1 MKWSWKLGEFAGI
14 AVNIHATFLLII
26 LWIVSVTWTA
36 ESTWLDIVNAVIF
49 ILALFAC
56 VLLHEFGHALA
67 ARRFGIHTRDITL
80 YPIGGVARL
89 ERMPEKP
96 LQELWVAIAGPL
108 VNVGIAALLFGWL
121 YLSASVMPIDGVG
134 IREGNMAERLM
145 VINIFLVLFN
155 LIPAFPMD
163 GGRVL
168 RALLAMKLPFERA
181 TRIASYVGQAM
192 AMIFGVWGI
201 FNNPFLII
209 IALFVWIGATQESSI
224 VQIKYALRGI
234 PVRDAMLTNFTTLSG
249 YDNLGTAVEMI
260 LSGSQHDFPVVDEG
274 KVVGVLTR
282 NNLMHGLEKGGKT
295 SFVQNFMTTDFQTV
309 EPFELLDVAF
319 TRLQACACH
328 TMPVLHNGAL
338 IGLLTTDNIGEFMM
352 IKQALKR

>member
-1 MKWSWKLGEFAGI
+1 MKWSWKIGEFAGI

-26 LWIVSVTWTA
+26 LWIISVTWTA
-36 ESTWLDIVNAVIF
+36 ESTWIDIVNAIIF

-67 ARRFGIHTRDITL
+67 ARRFGIGTRDITL
-80 YPIGGVARL
+80 YPIGGIARL

-96 LQELWVAIAGPL
+96 LQELWVAVAGPL

-121 YLSASVMPIDGVG
+121 YLSASVIPIDTVG
-134 IREGNMAERLM
+134 IDHGSMAARLM
-145 VINIFLVLFN
+145 IVNVFLVLFN

-168 RALLAMKLPFERA
+168 RALLAIKLPYERA
-181 TRIASYVGQAM
+181 TRIASWVGQGM
-192 AMIFGVWGI
+192 ALIFGIWGI
-201 FNNPFLII
+201 YNNPFLIV
-209 IALFVWIGATQESSI
+209 IALFVWIGATQESSM
-224 VQIKYALRGI
+224 VQIKHALRGI
-234 PVRDAMLTNFTTLSG
+234 PARDAMLTNFTTLSG
-249 YDNLGTAVEMI
+249 YDNLATAVEMI
-260 LSGSQHDFPVVDEG
+260 LAGSQHDFPVVEDG

-309 EPFELLDVAF
+309 DALELLDVAF

-328 TMPVLHNGAL
+328 TMPVLHNGDL

-352 IKQALKR
+352 IQQALKK